1 MEQLVIVIIIG
12 AVTLIK
18 WLMEKSA
25 EARAERE
32 MAERVGDPTPDEP
45 KVAPPRPASPMQA
58 PRPTAYPVSDFETAA
73 RRLREALGLL
83 EESELPRPVE
93 RRTEPP
99 PVPRKEPV
107 ILFERPLPDLR
118 IAPPIER
125 AFEPLPEPPPYV
137 APKPAARKPIAEK
150 GAASGLDELLRSR
163 DGLRKAILMAE
174 ILGTPKGLV
183 F

>member
-1 MEQLVIVIIIG
+1 VEQLVIVIIIG
-12 AVTLIK
+12 AVSLIK

-25 EARAERE
+25 EARAARE
-32 MAERVGDPTPDEP
+32 IAERIGDPTPDEP
-45 KVAPPRPASPMQA
+45 NVAPPRPAPPMQA
-58 PRPTAYPVSDFETAA
+58 PRPSAYPISDFETAA
-73 RRLREALGLL
+73 RRLREALGLP

-93 RRTEPP
+93 RRAEPP
-99 PVPRKEPV
+99 VAPRKEPV

-118 IAPPIER
+118 MAPPIER

-137 APKPAARKPIAEK
+137 EPQPAPRKSTADK
-150 GAASGLDELLRSR
+150 TAGAGLDELLRSR
-163 DGLRKAILMAE
+163 DGLRKAILMSE